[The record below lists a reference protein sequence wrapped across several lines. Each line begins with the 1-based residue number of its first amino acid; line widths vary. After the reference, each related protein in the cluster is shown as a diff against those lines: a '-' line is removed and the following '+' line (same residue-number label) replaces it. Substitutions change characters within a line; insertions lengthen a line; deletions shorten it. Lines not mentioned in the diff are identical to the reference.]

1 MNAKLVTDEVAT
13 PGISDS
19 MRSQLLLEAQRTF
32 EVIKKI
38 QSSGLSPGD
47 VDAICNIGE
56 KVFELV
62 YKSKDFLA
70 AWKDIFLVDQ
80 IEFSHPFMTCVTSLM
95 IARKLDYQNTRT
107 IKAIYIGALIHDIGM
122 LSLPRELQAIEPQ
135 EMTPEQFALYTTHPK
150 RGLDMASEFGS
161 IPAAS
166 LQIIFQHHECN
177 GKGFPYAISS
187 VKIYP
192 LAKIVCLAE
201 RFSRYTLTK
210 KLTPVE
216 ALKGFATQKMEIL
229 QHEPEM
235 VKALIKAF
243 IKEKDVK

>member
-1 MNAKLVTDEVAT
+1 MNAKLVVDEVST
-13 PGISDS
+13 SYVSDS
-19 MRSQLLLEAQRTF
+19 MRSQLLIEAQRTF

-38 QSSGLSPGD
+38 QTSGMSPTE
-47 VDAICNIGE
+47 VDSICNIGE

-62 YKSKDFLA
+62 YKSKDFLS

-80 IEFSHPFMTCVTSLM
+80 IEYSHPFMTCVTSLM
-95 IARKLDYQNTRT
+95 IARKMDYQNPRT

-122 LSLPRELQAIEPQ
+122 LSLPNELQTIPPE
-135 EMTPEQFALYTTHPK
+135 EMTSEQFALYKTHPK
-150 RGLDMASEFGS
+150 RGLDMASDFGS

-166 LQIIFQHHECN
+166 LQILLQHHECN
-177 GKGFPYAISS
+177 GRGFPNATSS

-201 RFSRYTLTK
+201 RFARYTLTK

-216 ALKGFATQKMEIL
+216 ALRGFVSQKMEIL
-229 QHEPEM
+229 QHDPEM
-235 VKALIKAF
+235 VKALIKGF
-243 IKEKDVK
+243 IKEKDLK